1 MIDAAFV
8 IFLSFLLFVALA
20 GYYGARPLVALLDQW
35 IETIREDLRTSV
47 ETVEIVQE
55 QYTEAMKRL
64 EAFRTEGQHLQ
75 ECAHEDF
82 SRLRDQAE
90 KEFRHLLS
98 LKEKEYE
105 VKTQQIYQEKLGLLR
120 LDLFQRALL
129 LFENRIQKEIPVS
142 SLQAFTSQAI
152 SQINVLPQ

>member
-8 IFLSFLLFVALA
+8 IFLSFLLFVALV
-20 GYYGARPLVALLDQW
+20 GYYGARPLMDLLDQW

-152 SQINVLPQ
+152 SQINALPQ